1 MERIDALKQLAA
13 KVEAG
18 DKNYH
23 PAKDFHF
30 IYGGPKASF
39 TWEGSTAGALD
50 CDKAYH
56 GSLDAA
62 KALMEAVLPGWD
74 VQIGT
79 YDDETFEASVAPAL
93 EAKSY
98 DRISH
103 CMARAWLLAIL
114 RALIAMEEAK

>member
-18 DKNYH
+18 EWSHDDSIGCGNEIEIL
-23 PAKDFHF
+23 F
-30 IYGGPKASF
+30 
-39 TWEGSTAGALD
+39 GSALTGQMYRGWH
-50 CDKAYH
+50 AYH

-114 RALIAMEEAK
+114 RALISMEEAK